1 MRHNLGKVEVCESRV
16 ITRLRYVHKQEM
28 EMPGSQRQEQDLHTK
43 QLKLEVYVV
52 NVSIKLNVQNG
63 ESITKSSVSGVV

>member
-1 MRHNLGKVEVCESRV
+1 MRHNLGKVEVCESHV

-28 EMPGSQRQEQDLHTK
+28 EMPGSQSLGQDLHTK
-43 QLKLEVYVV
+43 QLKLEIYVV